1 MAGQSLENIFESFNN
16 LKVLIIGDVM
26 LDSYIWGAVE
36 RISPEAPVPVINVKK
51 RDVRL
56 GGAQMWRLTFRL

>member
-56 GGAQMWRLTFRL
+56 GGRLMWRLTFRL